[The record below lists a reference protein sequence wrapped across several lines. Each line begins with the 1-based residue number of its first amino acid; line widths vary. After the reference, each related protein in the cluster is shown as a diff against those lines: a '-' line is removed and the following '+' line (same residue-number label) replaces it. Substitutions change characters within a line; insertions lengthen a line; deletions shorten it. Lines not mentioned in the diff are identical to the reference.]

1 MVPDLVFPPRDV
13 EHALVVLAHEELPLQ
28 PDAHGHVAWA
38 ETELNVAPLLVLARI
53 VVPRHDGHA
62 VAQRQKRAAG
72 LAERVRILE
81 ADGVGCPLGC
91 ED

>member
-1 MVPDLVFPPRDV
+1 MAMWR
-13 EHALVVLAHEELPLQ
+13 
-28 PDAHGHVAWA
+28 WA
-38 ETELNVAPLLVLARI
+38 EAELDVAPLHDLARI

-81 ADGVGCPLGC
+81 VDPGEPSLCS
-91 ED
+91 